1 MISKPRKRSGR
12 YTPPRRVAVVTAEI
26 PDNAPPALREGLAR
40 RALVATTGRCPC
52 GAELVLPPE
61 ITPGALT
68 MVAVEHERDCP
79 ANDEAIAEAIAGW
92 QR

>member
-1 MISKPRKRSGR
+1 
-12 YTPPRRVAVVTAEI
+12 
-26 PDNAPPALREGLAR
+26 LREGLAR

-61 ITPGALT
+61 ITPGAVT